1 MPERQINISLTTRLR
16 IWRAKLAIPVLL
28 SRFEEKKVV
37 SWIAAING
45 GLAILVIMLAAWISD
60 CPLIFPALG
69 PSAFIMF
76 STPLSSAAAPR
87 NVIVGHFAA
96 MASGFSVWHL
106 VSYLAGAS
114 VTLETGGWPLLCSVS
129 LAMAVGGLLLVRLSC
144 PHASALGSSMIVALG
159 GVPHWLELL
168 YMALAVTIITFLAV
182 AMNRAAS
189 LPVPLWK
196 ESHGQMEH
204 GDPDSD
210 VDR

>member
-1 MPERQINISLTTRLR
+1 MTRSH
-16 IWRAKLAIPVLL
+16 

-37 SWIAAING
+37 SWVAAING
-45 GLAILVIMLAAWISD
+45 GLAIMVITLAAWISD

-87 NVIVGHFAA
+87 SVIVGHFVA
-96 MASGFSVWHL
+96 MASGFGVWHL
-106 VSYLAGAS
+106 VSYLAGTP
-114 VTLETGGWPLLCSVS
+114 VTLEAGGWPMLCSVS
-129 LAMAVGGLLLVRLSC
+129 LAMAVGCLLLVRLSC

-159 GVPHWLELL
+159 GVPHLL
-168 YMALAVTIITFLAV
+168 DLLFMALAVTIVTFLAV

-196 ESHGQMEH
+196 KTNE
-204 GDPDSD
+204 
-210 VDR
+210 

>member
-1 MPERQINISLTTRLR
+1 MSERQISLSLATRLR
-16 IWRAKLAIPVLL
+16 IWRAMLATPVLL

-37 SWIAAING
+37 SWIAAIHG
-45 GLAILVIMLAAWISD
+45 GLAILVITFAARLTD

-76 STPLSSAAAPR
+76 ATPLSSAAAPR

-96 MASGFSVWHL
+96 MASGFGVWHL

-129 LAMAVGGLLLVRLSC
+129 LAMAVGCLLLVRLSC
-144 PHASALGSSMIVALG
+144 PHASALGSSIIVALG
-159 GVPHWLELL
+159 GVPHWPELL

-182 AMNRAAS
+182 VMNRAAS
-189 LPVPLWK
+189 LPVPLWRK
-196 ESHGQMEH
+196 PNGQMER

>member
-1 MPERQINISLTTRLR
+1 MSERQISMTFAARLR
-16 IWRAKLAIPVLL
+16 IWRARHSIPVLL
-28 SRFEEKKVV
+28 SRFDERKVV

-45 GLAILVIMLAAWISD
+45 GLAILVITFAAWISN
-60 CPLIFPALG
+60 CALIFPALG

-87 NVIVGHFAA
+87 NIIVGHFAA
-96 MASGFSVWHL
+96 MASGFGVWHL
-106 VSYLAGAS
+106 VSYFAGAS
-114 VTLETGGWPLLCSVS
+114 VTLETSGWPLLSSVS
-129 LAMAVGGLLLVRLSC
+129 LAMAVGCLLLVRLSC
-144 PHASALGSSMIVALG
+144 PHPSALGSSMIVALG

-168 YMALAVTIITFLAV
+168 YMALAVTIVTFLAV

-196 ESHGQMEH
+196 KSRGQMAC

-210 VDR
+210 IAH